1 GDDVVAHQRADRDD
15 VHDRQ
20 LLLAEGATQL
30 VNELAHLAR
39 GSLEG
44 LLGVVHRIDLVHG
57 DDDLRDVQ
65 QGGDGEVAA
74 GLLDHAVTDV
84 DEDDHQVGGGH
95 AGDGVAGVLHVPR
108 GVREDKAAA
117 VGGEVAVGHVDGNTL
132 LTLCAQAV
140 DQQREVRVL
149 QAAGGGDAIHG
160 IQPVSKDGLGV

>member
-1 GDDVVAHQRADRDD
+1 AKSAKLRSTSASVISRIIFALFRPRP
-15 VHDRQ
+15 R
-20 LLLAEGATQL
+20 LYRCSTLCPYTPLFRSTQL

-95 AGDGVAGVLHVPR
+95 AGDGVAGVQHVPR

-149 QAAGGGDAIHG
+149 
-160 IQPVSKDGLGV
+160 